1 MSLLPAAG
9 LVMILVGVA
18 SHYATRSL
26 HGFSAFP
33 AANVALGTALLLVGA
48 AAQARAFR
56 GFSGAASRRV
66 ALRALGIFAAGALA
80 ATGLV
85 VASRSWTARLDLTV
99 DRLYTLSDQTRSLCA
114 ELDRSGAAGI
124 ELVFFEDALLAKDA
138 RLLVAAYGAACP
150 RVSIRDASRTEPPAG
165 ARELYTTTATT
176 VIACRGEICDPV
188 GYPSERNIT
197 AALLRLSSERS
208 PRVFFLVGHGEVD
221 LASESDGGYAG
232 LAALLRDQGFDVRAL
247 VGPAAAEG
255 PAEAD
260 VLIAAAPERNLLAG
274 EIALLDRWLESG
286 GRMLVLA
293 EPGLRSNLYSDLL
306 LRWGFDLEDGV
317 IVDAAASPL
326 LENPSPLNLLVHLF
340 APYHPVSRTL
350 SRRTMVLMPTTRPVA
365 LARKPQP
372 DDRLERIAF
381 ATERARIDRDLAR
394 ALAGRSPTQSD
405 EAPIGEPAVA
415 AAGSYPRGDAG
426 AAGEATPAEARIVVI
441 GDRDFASNRLLGA
454 LYNRDLL
461 LNAARWLA
469 SDESRIA
476 LTDKAW
482 TPNQDPLT
490 VQQTV
495 AYFYFLAFA
504 LPEALLLL
512 GIYAWWRKRA

>member
-26 HGFSAFP
+26 HGFSAFS
-33 AANVALGTALLLVGA
+33 AANLALGAALLLVGA
-48 AAQARAFR
+48 VAQARAFR

-66 ALRALGIFAAGALA
+66 ALRALAIFAAGALA
-80 ATGLV
+80 ATALAI
-85 VASRSWTARLDLTV
+85 ASRSWTARLDLTV
-99 DRLYTLSDQTRSLCA
+99 DRLYTLSDQTRALCA

-124 ELVFFEDALLAKDA
+124 ELVFFEDALLAKDV
-138 RLLVAAYGAACP
+138 RLLVAAYGASCP
-150 RVSIRDASRTEPPAG
+150 RVSIRDASRAEPPAG

-176 VIACRGEICDPV
+176 VIACRGEVCDPV

-221 LASESDGGYAG
+221 LASQSENGYSG
-232 LAALLRDQGFDVRAL
+232 LAALLRDQGFDVRAI

-260 VLIAAAPERNLLAG
+260 VLIAAAPERDLLAQ
-274 EIALLDRWLESG
+274 ELALLDRWLEAG
-286 GRMLVLA
+286 GRLLVLA

-317 IVDAAASPL
+317 IVDAASSPL

-350 SRRTMVLMPTTRPVA
+350 SRRTMLLMPTTRPVG

-372 DDRLERIAF
+372 DDQLEQIAF
-381 ATERARIDRDLAR
+381 ASERARVDRDLAR
-394 ALAGRSPTQSD
+394 AVAGRTPTQS
-405 EAPIGEPAVA
+405 ESSSTGELAVA
-415 AAGSYPRGDAG
+415 AAGRYPRGGSGSGGG
-426 AAGEATPAEARIVVI
+426 AAPAEARIVVI

-490 VQQTV
+490 LQQTV

-512 GIYAWWRKRA
+512 GIYAWWRTRA

>member
-26 HGFSAFP
+26 QGFSAFP
-33 AANVALGTALLLVGA
+33 AANVALGIALVLVGA
-48 AAQARAFR
+48 AARARAFR

-66 ALRALGIFAAGALA
+66 ALRALAIFAAGAIA
-80 ATGLV
+80 AIGLG

-114 ELDRSGAAGI
+114 ELDRSGAVAI

-150 RVSIRDASRTEPPAG
+150 RVSIRDASRSEPPAG
-165 ARELYTTTATT
+165 ARALYTTTATT
-176 VIACRGEICDPV
+176 VIACRGGVCDPV

-208 PRVFFLVGHGEVD
+208 PRVFFLIGHGEVD
-221 LASESDGGYAG
+221 LASESDGGYSG

-255 PAEAD
+255 PAGAD
-260 VLIAAAPERNLLAG
+260 VLIAAAPERDLLPE

-381 ATERARIDRDLAR
+381 ATERARVDHDLTR
-394 ALAGRSPTQSD
+394 ALAGRSPARSD
-405 EAPIGEPAVA
+405 AAIGEPAVA
-415 AAGSYPRGDAG
+415 AAGSYPRGGTG
-426 AAGEATPAEARIVVI
+426 AAGEASAAEARIVVI
-441 GDRDFASNRLLGA
+441 GDRDFASNRLIGA

-490 VQQTV
+490 LQQTV

-512 GIYAWWRKRA
+512 GIYAWWRQRA